1 MRLHIT
7 AMSFT
12 VGLIWGAAIFLVAS
26 TNLIWPNYGQAF
38 LELTSSIYPG
48 YHPSS
53 SIGSVIIG
61 TLYGIV
67 DGAIGGAVFAWVY
80 NFFAHRLSSR
90 TA

>member
-1 MRLHIT
+1 MRLHMT

-12 VGLIWGAAIFLVAS
+12 VGLIWGVTIFLVAVA
-26 TNLIWPNYGQAF
+26 NLIWPNYGQAF
-38 LELTSSIYPG
+38 LELTASIYPG
-48 YHPSS
+48 YHLSS

-67 DGAIGGAVFAWVY
+67 DGAIGGAVFAGVY
-80 NFFAHRLSSR
+80 NFFADRLSSG